1 MGKSSEIG
9 GCGFRRLGI
18 DVSNDTA
25 INTHAQMQTVNA
37 SQQQLVLQ
45 HEGSVFLF
53 PFLTLSLAL
62 KNLFNYLQWE
72 LDRFSVLI

>member
-1 MGKSSEIG
+1 MVSWVKWGAA
-9 GCGFRRLGI
+9 GFRRLGI

-45 HEGSVFLF
+45 HEGSVILF

-62 KNLFNYLQWE
+62 KN
-72 LDRFSVLI
+72 

>member
-1 MGKSSEIG
+1 MYLNGKLSEMG
-9 GCGFRRLGI
+9 GCSFRRLGI

-45 HEGSVFLF
+45 HEGSVILF

-62 KNLFNYLQWE
+62 KN
-72 LDRFSVLI
+72 

>member
-1 MGKSSEIG
+1 MYLNGKLSEMG
-9 GCGFRRLGI
+9 GFRRLGI

-45 HEGSVFLF
+45 HEGSVILF

-62 KNLFNYLQWE
+62 KN
-72 LDRFSVLI
+72 

>member
-45 HEGSVFLF
+45 HEGSVILS
-53 PFLTLSLAL
+53 PFFDFVFST
-62 KNLFNYLQWE
+62 QE
-72 LDRFSVLI
+72 LI